1 MNTIRIFSLTIFM
14 ALVIAC
20 GGSAET
26 TCTLPDGKIVEEGW
40 IGMDPITNETQ
51 VCVWYCA
58 GGTIYSEPEKCP
70 PLTKT
75 IAQTLE
81 TVEPELDTYDK
92 K

>member
-1 MNTIRIFSLTIFM
+1 MS
-14 ALVIAC
+14 LVIAC
-20 GGSAET
+20 GGNLDK

-40 IGMDPITNETQ
+40 LGMDPITNETQ
-51 VCVWYCA
+51 VCVWYCT
-58 GGTIYSEPEKCP
+58 GGTISSEPQECP

-81 TVEPELDTYDK
+81 TIEPEPDTNEK